1 MNNNKNSNGKTTVQY
16 QQYNIN
22 STLGAYSRSA
32 LYHSVYREYNRTT
45 VACTAQQQNPIKHF

>member
-1 MNNNKNSNGKTTVQY
+1 MEK

-45 VACTAQQQNPIKHF
+45 VACTAHQQNPIKHF